1 MIEALPI
8 KALTE
13 VPEFS
18 TKDSLGNSFSKKS
31 LLGKKYLLFFY
42 PRDNTP
48 GCTAE
53 ACGFRDQQSFFD
65 KKNILIFGISGD
77 SSNSHE
83 KFRQK
88 FDLPFP
94 LLLDLDNKIAKAFG
108 VWGKKT
114 FMGRTFEGIHRTT
127 FLVNDEAFVVKTYS
141 KVKAKSHPIELVEEI
156 NTQKLL

>member
-53 ACGFRDQQSFFD
+53 AWDLEISKAFLT

-77 SSNSHE
+77 SSKSHE

-88 FDLPFP
+88 FDLPF

-108 VWGKKT
+108 VWGKKHLWDEHSKAST
-114 FMGRTFEGIHRTT
+114 EPLSLLMMK
-127 FLVNDEAFVVKTYS
+127 LVW
-141 KVKAKSHPIELVEEI
+141 
-156 NTQKLL
+156 

>member
-53 ACGFRDQQSFFD
+53 ACGFRDQQSFLT
-65 KKNILIFGISGD
+65 KKIFLFLEFQAILQNRTKN
-77 SSNSHE
+77 SS
-83 KFRQK
+83 
-88 FDLPFP
+88 
-94 LLLDLDNKIAKAFG
+94 KI
-108 VWGKKT
+108 
-114 FMGRTFEGIHRTT
+114 
-127 FLVNDEAFVVKTYS
+127 
-141 KVKAKSHPIELVEEI
+141 
-156 NTQKLL
+156 

>member
-65 KKNILIFGISGD
+65 KKIFLFLEFQAILQNRTKNSGKNLISHFLY
-77 SSNSHE
+77 SLTSII
-83 KFRQK
+83 KLQK
-88 FDLPFP
+88 HL
-94 LLLDLDNKIAKAFG
+94 AYG
-108 VWGKKT
+108 GKK
-114 FMGRTFEGIHRTT
+114 H
-127 FLVNDEAFVVKTYS
+127 LWDEHS
-141 KVKAKSHPIELVEEI
+141 KASTEPLSLLMM
-156 NTQKLL
+156 KLAW